1 VSFGPPCVGDQPRGN
16 TWLRGKG
23 KSLCVISDFFGVGR
37 RLWQR
42 AGAPFR
48 FVPGE
53 EAGGTG
59 GDRGRGGDLGEVQGA
74 ALDGDAVDE
83 AGQVGDTG
91 QIIPVIAPEAGT
103 PAAARGWGS
112 NCAARGAGP
121 V

>member
-1 VSFGPPCVGDQPRGN
+1 VAA
-16 TWLRGKG
+16 GKG
-23 KSLCVISDFFGVGR
+23 KKPLRYQRLFCVGR

-83 AGQVGDTG
+83 AGQVGDAG
-91 QIIPVIAPEAGT
+91 QIILVIYPVWCGRSLES
-103 PAAARGWGS
+103 W
-112 NCAARGAGP
+112 NH
-121 V
+121 